1 VPLFGFNVGI
11 ELGQITVLLAAAVLL
26 AGLDRV
32 ISVLPRPSVN
42 WPALR
47 VRVVAVSL
55 VVVAVASRWAVQ
67 RNPW

>member
-1 VPLFGFNVGI
+1 
-11 ELGQITVLLAAAVLL
+11 LAAAVFL
-26 AGLDRV
+26 AGVDRL
-32 ISVLPRPSVN
+32 IAALPAPSVN

-55 VVVAVASRWAVQ
+55 VVVAVASRWVVQ